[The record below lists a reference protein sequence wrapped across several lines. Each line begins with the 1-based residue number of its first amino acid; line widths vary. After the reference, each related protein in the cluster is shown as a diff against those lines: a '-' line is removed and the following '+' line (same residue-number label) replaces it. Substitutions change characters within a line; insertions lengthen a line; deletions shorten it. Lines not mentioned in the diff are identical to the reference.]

1 MEWRQTTE
9 TAGEPEA
16 RKQIGAWVQQQ
27 LPQGVQG
34 TLTEV
39 YALDGKNAA
48 VSAVV
53 ALAGQ
58 LGTIT
63 GRRLFLPALLF
74 VTAPED
80 HFSPEEA
87 RMAAVDLH
95 YAGEST
101 DHVVMHLPQGWSVE
115 SEPKPADFRMACARI
130 AYDAMEPTYRSGGD
144 QAQTGTRIRATGGER
159 VCCALRFLQQG
170 GCNGQ
175 AGSGFDAA

>member
-1 MEWRQTTE
+1 MGS
-9 TAGEPEA
+9 A
-16 RKQIGAWVQQQ
+16 Q

-48 VSAVV
+48 VSPVV

-144 QAQTGTRIRATGGER
+144 QAQTGTRIRATAATEYA
-159 VCCALRFLQQG
+159 ALCDFY
-170 GCNGQ
+170 NK
-175 AGSGFDAA
+175 AAATAKQEVVLTPLD